1 MGDPNAPVP
10 DATHIFDVLSRH
22 NVNFILVGG
31 YAGIAHGASRVT
43 RDVDVVPQNTDDNL
57 ERLATAL
64 KELNAGAR
72 VEGLDEPIPRPID
85 AYVLRNEL
93 TTWRTDAGDIEVIL
107 WLPADNKQT
116 LPYELLKD
124 DAEQFQIGNGTAVL
138 VASLDHIIES
148 KIAIGREPDLVA
160 LPELRDLQSRQQ
172 REAQRRQPPKR
183 GLDF

>member
-57 ERLATAL
+57 EQLADAL

-93 TTWRTDAGDIEVIL
+93 TTWRTDAGDIDVIL

-116 LPYELLKD
+116 LPYELLEA
-124 DAEQFQIGNGTAVL
+124 DALPFEIDSGTRLL

-148 KIAIGREPDLVA
+148 KIAVGREPDLVA
-160 LPELRDLQSRQQ
+160 LPELRDLRRRQQ
-172 REAQRRQPPKR
+172 QATKTRQ
-183 GLDF
+183 